1 MKQSDLN
8 LTELSRKRK
17 SYLEE
22 IASAYDETLSKAIR
36 KHFVKLFS
44 EAYKVD
50 PGLVAVRSGMGIAI
64 VLGTVKYRD
73 EENGSIEL
81 ISLNRRSYK
90 DDGIFHRETKKLL
103 TEIETY
109 SDFVGGVDLASLP
122 YIEDITVNDIN
133 LNENNPI

>member
-22 IASAYDETLSKAIR
+22 IASTYDETLSKTIR

-64 VLGTVKYRD
+64 VLGTVKHRD
-73 EENGSIEL
+73 EENGSIEF

-90 DDGIFHRETKKLL
+90 DDCIFHRETKKLL

-122 YIEDITVNDIN
+122 YIEEITVNDIN